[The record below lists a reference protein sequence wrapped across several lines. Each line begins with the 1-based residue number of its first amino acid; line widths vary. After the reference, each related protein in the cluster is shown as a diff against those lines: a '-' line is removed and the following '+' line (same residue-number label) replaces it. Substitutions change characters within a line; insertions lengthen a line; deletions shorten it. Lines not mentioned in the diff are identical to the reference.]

1 MKIDPIVCIDACTGT
16 EILNDFL
23 FPIPRTTK
31 SLGCRH
37 LYIHIYIYIYIYK
50 KRGARNETKR
60 IALVNGDL
68 IAKIRRLFSRL
79 GCYGV
84 SSSRIDRAKPAARIG
99 STWQS

>member
-1 MKIDPIVCIDACTGT
+1 MLAREP
-16 EILNDFL
+16 
-23 FPIPRTTK
+23 K
-31 SLGCRH
+31 SLTISCFQFLGQQKASDVDT
-37 LYIHIYIYIYIYK
+37 YIYIDIYIYIYK